1 MNSDKPRHSFHPAA
15 RLLTYRLGT
24 QGRGNAFS
32 RRFRRAS
39 LFKEFLLSDSGV
51 SSFCPSPSIAGR
63 RTKSGLVIRRS
74 VFWPA
79 VLFILLCVGLASVF
93 PNSMA
98 RLFSSAQD
106 FIAAKLSWFYILA
119 VAIILCAMTLI
130 AVSRFGSIRLGPDH
144 ARPAFS
150 LPVWF
155 AMLFSTGMGIGI
167 MFFGIAEPVMHFL
180 APPEGEAQTVAA
192 ARSALETTFFHW
204 GLHAWAIYAAV
215 GLMLAYFGFR
225 RGLPLTLR
233 SALYPLIGERIY
245 GPIGDAADV
254 FAVTGTVFGV
264 ATSLGFGVL
273 QINSGLG
280 YLFGV
285 STSTSLQMALI
296 FGISA
301 LSALSAASGL
311 NRGIKLLSE
320 ANLILAVLLL
330 ALVFAVGPTAELLNH
345 FVENTGIYLSGLIT
359 KTFTLYAYEPQN
371 TEWLGGWTLQYWGW
385 WISWSPFVGL
395 FIAQISRGRTIREF
409 LAGVL
414 LIPAGFTLLWMT
426 AFGNSAI
433 DLIMSG
439 TGSELAAAVSNDVS
453 TALYKFFEY
462 LPGTPFLCAIGM
474 GMVIIFFVTSADSGA
489 FVSDAIAS
497 GGARRTPPMQR
508 VFWAMLPAVSAA
520 VLLKAGGLQAL
531 QTMTLVSALPFAAV
545 LLAALCGLLRSLG
558 YDDMRRQTR
567 RSTVTSSATSGL
579 QGDWR
584 ERLRTIVTYPT
595 EREVKK
601 WFDRTIVPALQDVS
615 AEFEKASLAT
625 KVVQRDDV
633 VALTV
638 AYPEVPDFLYEVR
651 LRRYESPE
659 TTPESDQSAFSRAEV
674 FLREGSR
681 DYDLMG
687 WSREQIIHDVLDQYE
702 KHLTF
707 LRAVNA
713 PSLAS

>member
-51 SSFCPSPSIAGR
+51 SSFCPSPSNAGR

-264 ATSLGFGVL
+264 ATSL
-273 QINSGLG
+273 
-280 YLFGV
+280 
-285 STSTSLQMALI
+285 A
-296 FGISA
+296 
-301 LSALSAASGL
+301 
-311 NRGIKLLSE
+311 
-320 ANLILAVLLL
+320 
-330 ALVFAVGPTAELLNH
+330 
-345 FVENTGIYLSGLIT
+345 
-359 KTFTLYAYEPQN
+359 
-371 TEWLGGWTLQYWGW
+371 
-385 WISWSPFVGL
+385 
-395 FIAQISRGRTIREF
+395 
-409 LAGVL
+409 
-414 LIPAGFTLLWMT
+414 
-426 AFGNSAI
+426 
-433 DLIMSG
+433 
-439 TGSELAAAVSNDVS
+439 
-453 TALYKFFEY
+453 
-462 LPGTPFLCAIGM
+462 
-474 GMVIIFFVTSADSGA
+474 
-489 FVSDAIAS
+489 
-497 GGARRTPPMQR
+497 
-508 VFWAMLPAVSAA
+508 
-520 VLLKAGGLQAL
+520 
-531 QTMTLVSALPFAAV
+531 
-545 LLAALCGLLRSLG
+545 
-558 YDDMRRQTR
+558 
-567 RSTVTSSATSGL
+567 
-579 QGDWR
+579 
-584 ERLRTIVTYPT
+584 
-595 EREVKK
+595 
-601 WFDRTIVPALQDVS
+601 
-615 AEFEKASLAT
+615 
-625 KVVQRDDV
+625 
-633 VALTV
+633 
-638 AYPEVPDFLYEVR
+638 
-651 LRRYESPE
+651 
-659 TTPESDQSAFSRAEV
+659 
-674 FLREGSR
+674 
-681 DYDLMG
+681 
-687 WSREQIIHDVLDQYE
+687 
-702 KHLTF
+702 
-707 LRAVNA
+707 
-713 PSLAS
+713 